1 MCRTKTKVFNV
12 VGAPNSMDDVSVT
25 TVICSDCRYDGGRR
39 SCFTGADDVNCRRC
53 IPLLDQSPPPPPPK
67 RIRLDQS
74 GSSSV
79 NPFKTKVCLVFR
91 CSGYDEPDKYF
102 LEILVLDLLKDKD
115 ADIIS
120 GAGEEFKPV
129 KPTFRL
135 FPECFPADTSCVVG
149 STLYL
154 FDGIFGGVYSRSEAH
169 RSSVATVDLSQY
181 TDDDFTLDLKA
192 PALKISPHVLHP
204 KCLPMAVPTSD
215 GKILVFSRYIELDRK
230 AVNVDFELF
239 DPITCGSC
247 RELPQLGLNEKR
259 FRVLGYT
266 LHEPTHT
273 FFLQT
278 EEGDFCLDLAGGE
291 RWARVD
297 GLFGIRNLPCKGPL
311 SITRDAEFCLTAAG
325 IYDLKSK
332 DTKCRLCSWFVFE
345 HPPTFGPGFRAA
357 APLDHGDSGALH
369 FCLLQTKLNTKRIYY
384 ETIDAQN
391 ESLTHPQLIIRVLHA
406 NLKKLRD
413 AYESDSK
420 TRSSHTTGLDIL
432 TSLKFVLSAHRYW
445 SFLVENM
452 CVSAEVWCDLNVWC
466 DLRISYD
473 NLLGVTNYI
482 ASLIKTDKAAFGYG
496 SYFALSMMDRHY
508 HKDMTVEEAIALVDE
523 IRSRLVVA
531 PPNFIIKIVDKDDGL
546 GSTLGHYVQN
556 ALGSGNKCEKGE
568 QEAIDFLDK
577 KMKNDPA
584 FSYEETGLGI
594 KTLLLV
600 MIPSNCLQI
609 GSLLESSK
617 QSSSPLWV
625 LPGDVS
631 FGKH

>member
-1 MCRTKTKVFNV
+1 MSS
-12 VGAPNSMDDVSVT
+12 ASP
-25 TVICSDCRYDGGRR
+25 
-39 SCFTGADDVNCRRC
+39 
-53 IPLLDQSPPPPPPK
+53 PLDQSPPPPPPK

-102 LEILVLDLLKDKD
+102 LEILVLDLLKHKD

-120 GAGEEFKPV
+120 SAGEEFKPI

-135 FPECFPADTSCVVG
+135 FRECFPAHTSCVVG

-154 FDGIFGGVYSRSEAH
+154 FDGIFGGVYSRSQAH

-181 TDDDFTLDLKA
+181 TDDDFTVDLKA
-192 PALKISPHVLHP
+192 PALKITPHVLHP
-204 KCLPMAVPTSD
+204 KCLPMAIPTSD
-215 GKILVFSRYIELDRK
+215 GKILVFSRLIEFDRK

-259 FRVLGYT
+259 FLVLGYT

-278 EEGDFCLDLAGGE
+278 EEGDFCLDLAGEGG
-291 RWARVD
+291 WVRVD
-297 GLFGIRNLPCKGPL
+297 GLFDIRNLPCKGPL

-345 HPPTFGPGFRAA
+345 HPPTFGAGYRAA

-369 FCLLQTKLNTKRIYY
+369 FCLLQTKLDTKRIYY

-391 ESLTHPQLIIRVLHA
+391 ESVMHPQLIIRVLHA

-420 TRSSHTTGLDIL
+420 TKSSHTTSLDIL
-432 TSLKFVLSAHRYW
+432 TSLKFVDQIGERDRVDGHELRRLTGQLQLKSAAENALPEEAPLPRVTAQSASTDTPSTAATSSSPPETTVRSSPHRNFHQTD
-445 SFLVENM
+445 SDTSLDGSGSALAFHQKE

-473 NLLGVTNYI
+473 NLLGVTKPELEQPHMVF
-482 ASLIKTDKAAFGYG
+482 S
-496 SYFALSMMDRHY
+496 
-508 HKDMTVEEAIALVDE
+508 VEEPVSLDQTEAHYYTGYNGESTFPL
-523 IRSRLVVA
+523 
-531 PPNFIIKIVDKDDGL
+531 L
-546 GSTLGHYVQN
+546 G
-556 ALGSGNKCEKGE
+556 GNWY
-568 QEAIDFLDK
+568 D
-577 KMKNDPA
+577 
-584 FSYEETGLGI
+584 
-594 KTLLLV
+594 
-600 MIPSNCLQI
+600 
-609 GSLLESSK
+609 
-617 QSSSPLWV
+617 
-625 LPGDVS
+625 
-631 FGKH
+631 